1 MVIRLQNAAIV
12 PQQIFQGHYA
22 PIQYLRRNIPHCFLL
37 LQSWLQIF
45 KQNIC
50 QIRHNID
57 RSFRRSWSAWNND
70 VEKEPNWNW
79 LVHMLGKKWFWRP
92 DKQKL
97 YRHIVLHRSIITIV
111 PIICGTVG
119 KRCQLGNRVDCFDE
133 SYIVRGN
140 FYHTVAV
147 VVITIIISSSSSSSR
162 MRKRGKT
169 GLRKSWG
176 AGALQFTKLP
186 GP

>member
-22 PIQYLRRNIPHCFLL
+22 PIQYLRRNIPHWFLL

-57 RSFRRSWSAWNND
+57 WSFRWSWNND

-92 DKQKL
+92 DEQKL

-119 KRCQLGNRVDCFDE
+119 KRCQLGNRADCFDE
-133 SYIVRGN
+133 SYIVREN
-140 FYHTVAV
+140 FYHTVNTVA
-147 VVITIIISSSSSSSR
+147 VITISSSSS

-176 AGALQFTKLP
+176 AGALQSCLCLTL
-186 GP
+186 